1 MRSHSPSSARKEPA
15 RCTFRFL
22 FVGRGGF
29 QTRPYNVSFAS
40 VTIIAAML
48 AGSMKH
54 AAVGFRSHSGW
65 TALIALAVNN
75 GVPTVLARQ
84 RVHLVE
90 TFTYEFRQPYHSAE
104 KLPFDEGRA
113 FVARMRSEARRL
125 AFHAIRKLKAEL
137 QEQGYALARCG
148 LLLAS
153 GRTLP
158 SLERILAS
166 HSLIHAADGEL
177 FREALLHASA
187 RCGLKPL
194 AVREREL
201 LDSASRALRRKP
213 DDLTQRI
220 ADLGRP
226 LGPPWSQDEKLAAL
240 VAWLAMPTRPARV
253 GSSAYA
259 RNF

>member
-1 MRSHSPSSARKEPA
+1 
-15 RCTFRFL
+15 
-22 FVGRGGF
+22 
-29 QTRPYNVSFAS
+29 
-40 VTIIAAML
+40 
-48 AGSMKH
+48 MKH
-54 AAVGFRSHSGW
+54 ASVGFRAHSGW
-65 TALIALAVNN
+65 TALIALAVND
-75 GVPTVLARQ
+75 GLPMVLARQ

-90 TFTYEFRQPYHSAE
+90 TFTYEFRQPYHTAE

-137 QEQGYALARCG
+137 QGHGYALARCG

-158 SLERILAS
+158 SLDRILAS

-177 FREALLHASA
+177 FREALLHASV

-194 AVREREL
+194 AVKEREL

-213 DDLTQRI
+213 DDLTHRI
-220 ADLGRP
+220 TGLGRP
-226 LGPPWSQDEKLAAL
+226 LGPPWSQDEKLASL
-240 VAWLAMPTRPARV
+240 VAWLAISERPARA
-253 GSSAYA
+253 GGRA
-259 RNF
+259 

>member
-1 MRSHSPSSARKEPA
+1 
-15 RCTFRFL
+15 
-22 FVGRGGF
+22 
-29 QTRPYNVSFAS
+29 
-40 VTIIAAML
+40 
-48 AGSMKH
+48 MKH
-54 AAVGFRSHSGW
+54 AAVGFRAHSGW

-90 TFTYEFRQPYHSAE
+90 TFAYEFRQPYHTAE
-104 KLPFDEGRA
+104 KLRFDEGRA
-113 FVARMRSEARRL
+113 FVARMQTEARRL

-137 QEQGYALARCG
+137 QERGYSLARCG

-158 SLERILAS
+158 SLDRILAS

-194 AVREREL
+194 AVKEREV
-201 LDSASRALRRKP
+201 LDAASRALRRKP
-213 DDLTQRI
+213 GELTHRV
-220 ADLGRP
+220 ANLGRP
-226 LGPPWSQDEKLAAL
+226 LGPPWSQDEKLASL
-240 VAWLAMPTRPARV
+240 VAWLAMSARPARAA
-253 GSSAYA
+253 GRA
-259 RNF
+259 